1 MDPICDYWFVYD
13 AGFGTAKIGCIM
25 EGKKMTMRK
34 AKYMMY
40 VPLVVIGLISL
51 VPFLWLVRNSFM
63 DSYEIFEFP

>member
-51 VPFLWLVRNSFM
+51 VPF
-63 DSYEIFEFP
+63 YG

>member
-13 AGFGTAKIGCIM
+13 AGFWY
-25 EGKKMTMRK
+25 GKKLGVLWRARKMTMRK

-51 VPFLWLVRNSFM
+51 VPFFMASTQLVYGFL
-63 DSYEIFEFP
+63 